1 MTDFDECNDHSKR
14 AFDKWLGLRGDFIS
28 SQEYAAEKAAWDAGA
43 EWAMAGSA
51 NRREIFSKL
60 VQRVIDL
67 QGHDNMKFLDK
78 RLNDG

>member
-1 MTDFDECNDHSKR
+1 MDFDECKNHSKQ

-51 NRREIFSKL
+51 NRRELVSML

-67 QGHDNMKFLDK
+67 QGHDNIKFLDK
-78 RLNDG
+78 RLSDG